1 MRVRREGLR
10 ELVPH
15 ASPWMVTRRHNQPIT
30 AARLTQAGPGR
41 KEDKM
46 ADKKKA
52 VTPLAHED
60 QGLWSRL
67 HRLEQ
72 SLAIDKKI
80 AAALLEKID
89 LAADVIHEML
99 EEVKQEHKERGA

>member
-1 MRVRREGLR
+1 
-10 ELVPH
+10 
-15 ASPWMVTRRHNQPIT
+15 
-30 AARLTQAGPGR
+30 
-41 KEDKM
+41 M

-60 QGLWSRL
+60 QELWSRL

-89 LAADVIHEML
+89 LATDIIRSL
-99 EEVKQEHKERGA
+99 REEAEKERKEREA